1 MRKKIHLLQ
10 IAVGCKQLW
19 TRTPLEPFIIF
30 FFVFEPKIY
39 IQMWQKIILSQTTN
53 KVEYEYNYMIEYFLS
68 FTFYTLC
75 YILLSWGKMCTVV
88 NCILYAITLLL
99 YLSYGLV
106 IFFQDLKISLNKR
119 KIKTN

>member
-1 MRKKIHLLQ
+1 
-10 IAVGCKQLW
+10 
-19 TRTPLEPFIIF
+19 
-30 FFVFEPKIY
+30 
-39 IQMWQKIILSQTTN
+39 MWQKIILSQTTN

-75 YILLSWGKMCTVV
+75 YVLLSWGKMYTVV

-106 IFFQDLKISLNKR
+106 IFFQDLKISLKKKR